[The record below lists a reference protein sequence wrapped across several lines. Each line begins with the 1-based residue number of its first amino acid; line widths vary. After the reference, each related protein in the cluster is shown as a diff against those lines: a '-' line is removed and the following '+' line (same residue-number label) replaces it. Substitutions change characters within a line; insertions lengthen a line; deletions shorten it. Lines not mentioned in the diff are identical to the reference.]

1 MKVLKHKSVNA
12 SIIFTKHGTWQ
23 LYAQGIISDKMDIH
37 RQNKYEYKI
46 KKIND
51 SFYENTKRR
60 KDYDLNQIEKY
71 LKKINEYGK
80 KFNNTF
86 EITWVLEK

>member
-1 MKVLKHKSVNA
+1 
-12 SIIFTKHGTWQ
+12 
-23 LYAQGIISDKMDIH
+23 MDIH

-46 KKIND
+46 KKINE
-51 SFYENTKRR
+51 SFYENTKRG

-71 LKKINEYGK
+71 LKKLNEYGK

-86 EITWVLEK
+86 EITWV